1 MSNDSSI
8 KVRPPVPTRK
18 VRERDS
24 GAAARNSTAPATAAA
39 ASAGDAASR
48 TSRVHPDPGARNS
61 VRMSSLLV
69 TGMRQTSAFKGRNA

>member
-1 MSNDSSI
+1 MTGSI

-48 TSRVHPDPGARNS
+48 TSRVHPRPWR
-61 VRMSSLLV
+61 REQ
-69 TGMRQTSAFKGRNA
+69 RQNVKHACDWDAADLRL